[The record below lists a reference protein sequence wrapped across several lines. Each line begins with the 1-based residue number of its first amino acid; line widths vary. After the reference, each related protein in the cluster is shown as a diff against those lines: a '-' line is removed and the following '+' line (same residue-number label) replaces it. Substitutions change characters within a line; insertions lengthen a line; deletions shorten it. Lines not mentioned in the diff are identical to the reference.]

1 MSKLKQDTLPFS
13 SFLQSIKDELREKN
27 LEYTSIMEDVLS
39 KDGDLA
45 FKTKFGQKI
54 ILGVL
59 PETGNDKPRL
69 L

>member
-45 FKTKFGQKI
+45 FKTKFRQKI

-59 PETGNDKPRL
+59 PENGNDKPRL